1 MSGHEFQ
8 VVGWSMVQSG
18 HNSHS
23 RPLPDD
29 GFAIGDI
36 LRGERATLGKS
47 LLDVQRDLR
56 IKAAHI
62 AAIENLD
69 PSAFPNPAF
78 ISGFVRSYARYLD
91 LDPDEVY
98 ARFCRDSGF
107 TPAAKAPLGGADPS
121 GRGAGKRRAFAGA
134 GAPAAGL
141 AARLGD
147 IPFSAIGSLVVMIG
161 LVAGLGYGGWTIL
174 QNIQRV
180 QFAPVE
186 DIPLAQA
193 EIAALEPPG
202 AETLAEPAPG
212 DLASPVAATT
222 LADLYR
228 RQEVE
233 VPILMPR
240 DGPIA
245 AIDPERSGLLAGR
258 SRMNADTIGP
268 VPATASVTAPAPTA
282 AAQAPGEPTVAAEP
296 AGLIVPAAALGQV
309 MVVAERA
316 AWVRVYL
323 ADKTVIFERILETG
337 ETYSP
342 PSDVEAP
349 MIWAGNSGSV
359 YVWVGDRLHGPLG
372 SGTRAVRDVVL
383 EPEAISAAFA
393 VVETI
398 PEPVR
403 ASAPQPVERAAFAIE

>member
-1 MSGHEFQ
+1 
-8 VVGWSMVQSG
+8 MVQQG
-18 HNSHS
+18 NYS
-23 RPLPDD
+23 RDVAIPDD

-62 AAIENLD
+62 AAIEDLD
-69 PSAFPNPAF
+69 PAAFPNPAF
-78 ISGFVRSYARYLD
+78 IPGFVRSYARYLN

-98 ARFCRDSGF
+98 ARFCRDADF
-107 TPAAKAPLGGADPS
+107 TPKAKTTGPALPSRRAAG
-121 GRGAGKRRAFAGA
+121 GRGEFALPGSV
-134 GAPAAGL
+134 GAAGV

-147 IPFSAIGSLVVMIG
+147 IPFAAIGSLMVMTG
-161 LVAGLGYGGWTIL
+161 LVAGLGYGGWAVL

-186 DIPLAQA
+186 ELPLAQS
-193 EIAALEPPG
+193 EVAALEAPL
-202 AETLAEPAPG
+202 AETLAEPVLS
-212 DLASPVAATT
+212 DLASPVAATA

-228 RQEVE
+228 RQEIE

-245 AIDPERSGLLAGR
+245 AIDPERNGPLAGR
-258 SRMNADTIGP
+258 AGILAEAIGP
-268 VPATASVTAPAPTA
+268 QPAPVAGPVLAAAPAGPTVPVE
-282 AAQAPGEPTVAAEP
+282 AAQ
-296 AGLIVPAAALGQV
+296 
-309 MVVAERA
+309 MVVSETSGPVTIVAERA

-323 ADKTVIFERILETG
+323 ADRTVLFERILETG

-342 PSDVEAP
+342 PADVEAP

-383 EPEAISAAFA
+383 EPEAIATGFA
-393 VVETI
+393 VIDAI
-398 PEPVR
+398 PAAIVPSTPRPAER
-403 ASAPQPVERAAFAIE
+403 SALVID

>member
-1 MSGHEFQ
+1 MSRNT
-8 VVGWSMVQSG
+8 S
-18 HNSHS
+18 
-23 RPLPDD
+23 PADD
-29 GFAIGDI
+29 GFAIGDV

-62 AAIENLD
+62 AALEDLN

-78 ISGFVRSYARYLD
+78 IPGFVRSYARYLG
-91 LDPDEVY
+91 LDPDEVFT
-98 ARFCRDSGF
+98 RFCRDSGF
-107 TPAAKAPLGGADPS
+107 TPATRSPVGLAAQTPRGRAPQMGLGGA
-121 GRGAGKRRAFAGA
+121 A
-134 GAPAAGL
+134 APRAGL
-141 AARLGD
+141 AEWLGA
-147 IPFSAIGSLVVMIG
+147 IPFAAIGSLAVMIG
-161 LVAGLGYGGWTIL
+161 LIGGLGYGGWAVL

-186 DIPLAQA
+186 DVPLAQA
-193 EIAALEPPG
+193 EIAALEPP
-202 AETLAEPAPG
+202 AADALAEPVLRE
-212 DLASPVAATT
+212 LASPVAATA

-228 RQEVE
+228 RQEAE

-245 AIDPERSGLLAGR
+245 AIDPERSGLLATGNR
-258 SRMNADTIGP
+258 LRADAIGP
-268 VPATASVTAPAPTA
+268 QPAPSVVAEATAIAPSDAGPGAMTQSVAMVAPVFENGPVT
-282 AAQAPGEPTVAAEP
+282 
-296 AGLIVPAAALGQV
+296 I
-309 MVVAERA
+309 VAERA

-342 PSDVEAP
+342 PADVEAP

-383 EPEAISAAFA
+383 EPKAITAAFG

-398 PEPVR
+398 PDPVR
-403 ASAPQPVERAAFAIE
+403 ASAPQPAERAAFAID